1 VVSEGMNKGTAF
13 TIRLSV
19 ALHAPTVGRLD
30 PFAFAFAPPG
40 RMFSIL
46 IVDDNQAAAE
56 ALQKLLAL
64 RGHVVRVA
72 YTAAAAIEKI
82 EKYSPEVVLLDIGLP
97 DMNGYDLAREIK
109 RRGTQL
115 SLIALTG
122 YGQEA
127 DRIEAERAG
136 FDHHLTKPIGLADI
150 EIVLASLF

>member
-1 VVSEGMNKGTAF
+1 
-13 TIRLSV
+13 
-19 ALHAPTVGRLD
+19 
-30 PFAFAFAPPG
+30 
-40 RMFSIL
+40 
-46 IVDDNQAAAE
+46 
-56 ALQKLLAL
+56 
-64 RGHVVRVA
+64 
-72 YTAAAAIEKI
+72 
-82 EKYSPEVVLLDIGLP
+82 VVLLDIGLP